1 MIPYKK
7 AWRRLPFMEQS
18 PMINYDPEDLSYTVV
33 GKKQIPRSWELS
45 GMGTTTVVQLRIC
58 PGRTVLGNLK
68 EMLCSG

>member
-33 GKKQIPRSWELS
+33 GMKQLN
-45 GMGTTTVVQLRIC
+45 T
-58 PGRTVLGNLK
+58 
-68 EMLCSG
+68 